1 MLREWRGLNY
11 YLLHF
16 EVEFTDRDRGIRQ
29 IYEFSER
36 GTRYPIVVFGPEG
49 CGKTSWLKQITEVL
63 KELGFEVIYVNPL
76 HKEFITYTG
85 VKEITKKFTDVI
97 TEVSTEIRLVML
109 ATLVIKELLSKWWKR
124 IALLVDDVFKLLMLI
139 GLRSMLKKFLD
150 LLSTHQLVMRVSSL
164 L

>member
-1 MLREWRGLNY
+1 MKSVKGWRGLNY

-29 IYEFSER
+29 IYGFSER

-85 VKEITKKFTDVI
+85 VKEITQKFTDVI

-109 ATLVIKELLSKWWKR
+109 ATLVIKELLSKWGKR
-124 IALLVDDVFKLLMLI
+124 IALLVDDVFKLLVLI
-139 GLRSMLKKFLD
+139 G
-150 LLSTHQLVMRVSSL
+150 
-164 L
+164 